1 MLKEPLEEPFHVSH
15 VRHNIYLQVQELLK
29 PKQDVFPIL
38 IIPLLVVV
46 EAVDLL
52 TIPTMEVVEEQEVL
66 EILIVMLAY

>member
-1 MLKEPLEEPFHVSH
+1 MELIGI
-15 VRHNIYLQVQELLK
+15 RDIYEHVQELLY
-29 PKQDVFPIL
+29 PKQDVFLIL